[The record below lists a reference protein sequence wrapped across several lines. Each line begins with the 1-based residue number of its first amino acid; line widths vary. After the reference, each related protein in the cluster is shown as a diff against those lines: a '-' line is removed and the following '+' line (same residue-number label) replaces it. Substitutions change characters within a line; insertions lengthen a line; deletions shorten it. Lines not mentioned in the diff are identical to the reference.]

1 MSNAYRPREAVF
13 RAVAD
18 PTRRAILN
26 RLREQCAAVGD
37 LAQAFP
43 CSRPAI
49 SKHLR
54 ILRRARLVTA
64 RRQGRRR
71 VYELTPAPLVAID
84 DWLADYR
91 SHVRSALRRL
101 KAHLE
106 S

>member
-1 MSNAYRPREAVF
+1 MTGTAATRESVF

-18 PTRRAILN
+18 PTRRAILA
-26 RLREQCAAVGD
+26 RLRVERVAVGD
-37 LAQAFP
+37 LARAFP

-54 ILRRARLVTA
+54 ILRRARLVVA

-71 VYELTPAPLVAID
+71 VYELNATPLIALE
-84 DWLADYR
+84 DWLAEYR
-91 SHVRSALRRL
+91 VQLRSALRRL
-101 KAHLE
+101 KAHVE